1 MLEHWAQVG
10 VEEIREWN
18 ELRSSEPV
26 TLPAFL
32 AGTRR
37 PLPPE
42 ARLAL
47 RDHAEELVEAI
58 RRGLDMDEEVF
69 LPPERALAGGLSDV
83 VSEVHR
89 FFRDRIVYLGPLRQD
104 PQVVYKTA
112 PVGAAGF
119 IGTKG
124 EYLATILHASR
135 AREVLS
141 PTEDGALERMSLAD
155 AVNVWAGR
163 LGIADAIQTR
173 DLGRLGI
180 QVSVRRGGIP
190 PVDLTSVGV
199 GVSQLLPVIVMC
211 LLARP
216 GSLILLEQPELHLHP
231 ALQQRLGDFLL
242 ACARSGRQLIVETHS
257 EYVVSRLRRRIVED
271 DTGQLLNTLAI
282 YFAEQTDDASE
293 FRRVPL
299 NEFGGLEAWPVGF
312 FDQAS
317 TESRQIL
324 EAALEKRDRRAS
336 QAEAPLSS

>member
-1 MLEHWAQVG
+1 
-10 VEEIREWN
+10 
-18 ELRSSEPV
+18 
-26 TLPAFL
+26 
-32 AGTRR
+32 
-37 PLPPE
+37 
-42 ARLAL
+42 
-47 RDHAEELVEAI
+47 
-58 RRGLDMDEEVF
+58 
-69 LPPERALAGGLSDV
+69 
-83 VSEVHR
+83 
-89 FFRDRIVYLGPLRQD
+89 
-104 PQVVYKTA
+104 
-112 PVGAAGF
+112 VGAAGF